1 MFGQI
6 QQILTMQLIPR
17 YNNEPFKKKVWN
29 QQKLCKYLRLF
40 TTVLDFVDLMIARRF
55 IISFCRF

>member
-17 YNNEPFKKKVWN
+17 NNNEPFKKKFGINKKCV
-29 QQKLCKYLRLF
+29 LF

-55 IISFCRF
+55 IISFYRF